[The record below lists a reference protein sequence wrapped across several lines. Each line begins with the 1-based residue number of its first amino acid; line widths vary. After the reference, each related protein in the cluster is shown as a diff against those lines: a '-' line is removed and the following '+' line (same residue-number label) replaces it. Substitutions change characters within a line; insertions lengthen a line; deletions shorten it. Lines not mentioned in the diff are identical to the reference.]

1 MSTIKKVLLTLFIIT
16 TLSLAGILLY
26 SWNRTFPNDE
36 ELTGNTAGNVYNG
49 GLFCEKDGIIYF
61 SNDKDNG
68 SLYMMKSDAT
78 DIKKL
83 HDDRVAYINVD
94 DNYIYY
100 IRAVDTK
107 TVNSGSS
114 FPFNNTGIYRINRNG
129 KDLKLI
135 SSNPG
140 SFITLKG
147 NHLYYQ
153 NYSVDKGVNLYRN
166 QTDGSLQR
174 MLLTEPA
181 IPAAVINDRLYYT
194 GAVSDYNIGYL
205 DLSSFTT
212 GTFIEGDFAYPV
224 FFGDYIY
231 YIDRSAGTINRMNLD
246 GTDRIVLV
254 NERCSAFN
262 ITNSGKHLYYQVDD
276 TDNSKLCRMNLETTE
291 VEVLLEGHF
300 KQIHVTEKY
309 VFFKD
314 IDNTN
319 TYIVSADG
327 KAKVSI
333 FNPPDLNR

>member
-26 SWNRTFPNDE
+26 SWNRTFANDE
-36 ELTGNTAGNVYNG
+36 NLIGNTAGNIYNG

-83 HDDRVAYINVD
+83 HDDKAAYINVD
-94 DNYIYY
+94 ENYIYY

-107 TVNSGSS
+107 SVNSGSS
-114 FPFNNTGIYRINRNG
+114 LPFNNTGIYRINRNG
-129 KDLKLI
+129 EGLKLI
-135 SSNPG
+135 SSKPG
-140 SFITLKG
+140 SYITLKG

-153 NYSVDKGVNLYRN
+153 NYDVDRGVSLYRN
-166 QTDGSLQR
+166 QTDGSHQR
-174 MLLTEPA
+174 LLLIEPA

-194 GAVSDYNIGYL
+194 EADSDYSISYL

-231 YIDRSAGTINRMNLD
+231 YIDRSAGTINRMSLN
-246 GTDRIVLV
+246 GTDRTVLV
-254 NERCSAFN
+254 KEKCSAYN
-262 ITNSGKHLYYQVDD
+262 ITNSGKYLYYQVNDA
-276 TDNSKLCRMNLETTE
+276 DNSKLCRMNLETSA
-291 VEVLLEGHF
+291 VEILMEGHF
-300 KQIHVTEKY
+300 KQIHVTENY

-314 IDNTN
+314 MDNTN
-319 TYIVSADG
+319 TYIIPADG

-333 FNPPDLNR
+333 FNPPDLNP